1 MTAKKRKVVFCD
13 FDGTITNNDNIVA
26 LFKHFQPEGWDQI
39 VLDIVS
45 EKKSVRQGVGELF
58 HLLPSSM
65 REEVVGRA
73 IQQAIIR
80 PGFEEFLTYCKANDI
95 AFYVTSGGIDFFVF
109 PLLEAYDIS
118 QDHIFCNGSDFSGDR
133 ITITWPH
140 ACKAPCE
147 NDCGMCK
154 TTIVRQFSS
163 EEYERIVIG
172 DSVTDFAAAKLVD
185 FIYARAQLIEK
196 CEQLKLPYAPFD
208 TFHDIIQHFTE
219 QGETVC
225 HE

>member
-13 FDGTITNNDNIVA
+13 FDGTITKNDNIVA
-26 LFKHFQPEGWDQI
+26 LFKHFQPKGWDQI

-80 PGFEEFLTYCKANDI
+80 PGFSEFLAYCKDNDI
-95 AFYVTSGGIDFFVF
+95 EFYVTSGGIDFFVY
-109 PLLEAYDIS
+109 PLLCNFNIP
-118 QDHIFCNGSDFSGDR
+118 QDHIFCNGSDFTEEH

-140 ACKAPCE
+140 ACKEPCE

-154 TTIVRQFSS
+154 TTIVRQFSA
-163 EEYERIVIG
+163 EQYERIVIG

-196 CEQLKLPYAPFD
+196 CEQLKLPYAPFE
-208 TFHDIIQHFTE
+208 TFHDIIQHFSE
-219 QGETVC
+219 QEAVGRE
-225 HE
+225 